1 MHTCNTSVLVAAL
14 RQLCGLS
21 IPLGYNFRNDSAWP
35 EIVRKLTRVTE
46 SHLVFLGLPLV
57 SALRRELEN
66 QHPLHALKYIG
77 LGSRHLTLG
86 LGREY
91 KEVT

>member
-1 MHTCNTSVLVAAL
+1 MQHTCNTTVLVAAV

-35 EIVRKLTRVTE
+35 EIVQAYLGHRITSRI
-46 SHLVFLGLPLV
+46 FLGLPLV

-66 QHPLHALKYIG
+66 QHPLHAVKYIG

-86 LGREY
+86 REENT
-91 KEVT
+91 KK